1 MLERILY
8 SLELTVVGM
17 SSVFAVLI
25 FFAGIIWLMKFID
38 AKVTENKIN
47 KSDKKLGAV
56 LESIDDE
63 RKIVAAIIAAINAA
77 TGKKAKI
84 KQIQFLGHQHQE
96 GKWSAAGRSN
106 VMSSHNLNKR
116 S

>member
-25 FFAGIIWLMKFID
+25 FFASLIWFMKFLD
-38 AKVTENKIN
+38 AKVTENKI
-47 KSDKKLGAV
+47 KKADKRLSTV

-63 RKIVAAIIAAINAA
+63 RKVIAAISAAINAA
-77 TGKKAKI
+77 TGKKSRI
-84 KQIQFLGHQHQE
+84 KQIQFLGHQPQE
-96 GKWSAAGRSN
+96 GKWASAGRSN